1 MPSQLIKQSISA
13 PGFLGINSQDSGED
27 SDIRFAKIADN
38 VVFDSAGR
46 IAARKGWTSIAGPV
60 GAVSASGPSEYGI
73 AEYSVGEFGAPTLF
87 KFIYEFV
94 KEGDNVIISG
104 GGNILYTGIGNSI
117 APVTVRNADNSGNAT
132 YSITADHWQAV
143 SLPYGDGAA
152 AEPHA
157 YLVQGGHDVLVY
169 HELPTSGGNPH
180 DHDSGSFG
188 FQKLDDV
195 GTLPVGYS
203 SGSFRP
209 NCGLAAYG
217 RIWLADIAND
227 KQTVYFSRLLDGSD
241 FSGGDSGFLSLN
253 AVFPSNDEIVA
264 LAAHNGFLIIFGK
277 NNIAIYQNP
286 IDVTRLELADFIPNV
301 GCINRDTVQNTGTD
315 IVFLSKAGLLS
326 LQRVIQ
332 EKSLP
337 FRDLS
342 KNIRDEF
349 LANIANE
356 QTVNL
361 KSGYVVQDA
370 LYLLTLPSTGIVYA
384 FDMRSLL
391 PDGAA
396 RVTTWTGILPTS
408 FWITEANELVFSDG
422 SYLGKYTGYNDN
434 GQDYR
439 FRYYTN
445 YTNLADPSRIKILK
459 KLGFTA
465 RGESNKQF
473 YTFWGFDYKED
484 YRSANKTLPGSLVY
498 EYGIGEFGVAE
509 FGAGGTR
516 NDSFLVPASGNGS
529 TVQVGLEA
537 DVNGNYLALQK
548 IDIFA
553 KQGKVL

>member
-1 MPSQLIKQSISA
+1 MPSQLIKQSLAA
-13 PGFLGINSQDSGED
+13 PGFFGINSQDSGED
-27 SDIRFAKIADN
+27 SDIRFAKVADN

-60 GAVSASGPSEYGI
+60 GFVSAAGASEYGI
-73 AEYSVGEFGAPTLF
+73 AEYSIGEFGAPTSF
-87 KFIYEFV
+87 KFIYEFL
-94 KEGDNVIISG
+94 KEGANVTISSG
-104 GGNILYTGIGNSI
+104 GGVLYTGLGDSI
-117 APVTVRNADNSGNAT
+117 TAITVRNADNSADASYN
-132 YSITADHWQAV
+132 ITNDHWQAV
-143 SLPYGDGAA
+143 SLPYGDGAE

-157 YLVQGGHDVLVY
+157 YLIQAGHDVLVY
-169 HELPTSGGNPH
+169 HVLPVSGGNPH
-180 DHDSGSFG
+180 AHNSGTFG
-188 FQKLDDV
+188 FQKLEDV
-195 GTLPVGYS
+195 GTLPVGYT

-277 NNIAIYQNP
+277 NNIAIYSSP
-286 IDVTRLELADFIPNV
+286 IDVTQLELVDFIPNV

-315 IVFLSKAGLLS
+315 IIFLSKSGLLS

-342 KNIRDEF
+342 KNVRDEF
-349 LANIANE
+349 LAALDNE
-356 QTVNL
+356 TVVNL
-361 KSGYVVQDA
+361 KSVYFARDA
-370 LYLLTLPSTGIVYA
+370 LYLLTLPTTGVVYA
-384 FDMRSLL
+384 FDMRTLL

-396 RVTTWTGILPTS
+396 RVTTWTGIAPTS
-408 FWITEANELVFSDG
+408 FWVTEANELIFSDDA
-422 SYLGKYTGYNDN
+422 YLGKYTGYQDN
-434 GQDYR
+434 GNPYR
-439 FRYYTN
+439 FKYYTN
-445 YTNLADPSRIKILK
+445 YTTLNDPVRIKILK
-459 KLGFTA
+459 NLGFTC

-484 YRSANKTLPGSLVY
+484 YRTASKTLPGSLVY
-498 EYGIGEFGVAE
+498 EWGVGEFGVAE
-509 FGAGGTR
+509 FGAGGTK
-516 NDSFLVPASGNGS
+516 NDSFTVPASGAGS
-529 TVQVGLEA
+529 SVQVGLEA

>member
-1 MPSQLIKQSISA
+1 MPSQLLKQSISA

-38 VVFDSAGR
+38 AVFDSAGR

-60 GAVSASGPSEYGI
+60 GAVSVSGPSEYGV
-73 AEYSVGEFGAPTLF
+73 AEYSVGEFGAPTSF

-104 GGNILYTGIGNSI
+104 GGGILYIGIGNSI
-117 APVTVRNADNSGNAT
+117 TAATVRNADNSGNAA
-132 YSITADHWQAV
+132 YNITADHWQAV
-143 SLPYGDGAA
+143 SLPFGDGPS
-152 AEPHA
+152 AEAHT

-169 HELPTSGGNPH
+169 HELPTSGGDPH

-195 GTLPVGYS
+195 GTLPVGYT

-209 NCGLAAYG
+209 NAGLAAYG
-217 RIWLADIAND
+217 RIWLADIVND

-277 NNIAIYQNP
+277 NNIAIYANP
-286 IDVTRLELADFIPNV
+286 IDVTRLELIDYIPNV

-315 IVFLSKAGLLS
+315 IIFLSRAGLLS

-349 LANIANE
+349 LAGLDNE
-356 QTVNL
+356 TRVNL
-361 KSGYVVQDA
+361 KSIYYARDA
-370 LYLLTLPSTGIVYA
+370 LYLLTLPTTGIVYA
-384 FDMRSLL
+384 FDMRTLL

-396 RVTTWTGILPTS
+396 RVTTWTGIEPTS
-408 FWITEANELVFSDG
+408 FFVTEANELIFSDD
-422 SYLGKYTGYNDN
+422 SYLGKYTSYQDN
-434 GQDYR
+434 GQPYR

-445 YTNLADPSRIKILK
+445 YTNLSDPTRIKILK
-459 KLGFTA
+459 RLGFSA

-484 YRSANKTLPGSLVY
+484 YNSATKNLPGATVY
-498 EYGIGEFGVAE
+498 EFGIGEYGVAE

-516 NDSFLVPASGNGS
+516 NDSFTVPASGNGN

>member
-1 MPSQLIKQSISA
+1 MPSQLLKQSISA

-27 SDIRFAKIADN
+27 SDIRFAKVADN
-38 VVFDSAGR
+38 AVFDSAGR

-73 AEYSVGEFGAPTLF
+73 AEYSVGEFGAPTSF

-104 GGNILYTGIGNSI
+104 GGGVLYTGIGNSI
-117 APVTVRNADNSGNAT
+117 AAATVRNADNSANAA
-132 YSITADHWQAV
+132 YNITADHWQAV
-143 SLPYGDGAA
+143 SLPFGDGSS

-157 YLVQGGHDVLVY
+157 YVVQGGHDVLVY
-169 HELPTSGGNPH
+169 HELPTSGGDPH

-195 GTLPVGYS
+195 GTLPVGYT

-217 RIWLADIAND
+217 RIWLADIVND

-264 LAAHNGFLIIFGK
+264 LSAHNGFLIIFGK
-277 NNIAIYQNP
+277 NNIAIYSNP
-286 IDVTRLELADFIPNV
+286 IDVTRLELLDYIPNV

-315 IVFLSKAGLLS
+315 IIFLSRAGLLS

-349 LANIANE
+349 LANLDNE
-356 QTVNL
+356 T
-361 KSGYVVQDA
+361 
-370 LYLLTLPSTGIVYA
+370 
-384 FDMRSLL
+384 
-391 PDGAA
+391 
-396 RVTTWTGILPTS
+396 
-408 FWITEANELVFSDG
+408 
-422 SYLGKYTGYNDN
+422 
-434 GQDYR
+434 
-439 FRYYTN
+439 
-445 YTNLADPSRIKILK
+445 
-459 KLGFTA
+459 
-465 RGESNKQF
+465 RG
-473 YTFWGFDYKED
+473 
-484 YRSANKTLPGSLVY
+484 
-498 EYGIGEFGVAE
+498 
-509 FGAGGTR
+509 
-516 NDSFLVPASGNGS
+516 
-529 TVQVGLEA
+529 
-537 DVNGNYLALQK
+537 
-548 IDIFA
+548 
-553 KQGKVL
+553 